1 VFSNILQILR
11 NSELE
16 DQIGADIDRMVTLAR
31 ESVIEAGKYFWGQ
44 PLTVE
49 GRLKLHGK
57 AEAISDIEH
66 IIRNL
71 MLVHLPLTTSTD
83 RAHFL
88 GLVNLLRGI
97 ERLGERAKNLVDIA
111 RLGRFPLPDDAL
123 VKDLSSLRDSI
134 EAMLRDVPQ
143 VLAGPD
149 VAAAQRLSERGRDN
163 MRRCEDVIQGVA
175 GGSYDAAHAVTLAM
189 GSRVYSRIQRQL
201 LNLLSSVI
209 IPLHSVDFFEERGA
223 DDQAPSSAA
232 RRW

>member
-11 NSELE
+11 NGELE
-16 DQIGADIDRMVTLAR
+16 GQIGADIGRMVTLAR
-31 ESVIEAGKYFWGQ
+31 ESVIEAGRFFWGQ

-49 GRLKLHGK
+49 DRLKLHGK

-71 MLVHLPLTTSTD
+71 TLVHLSLGTSTD

-88 GLVNLLRGI
+88 GLVNLLREI

-111 RLGRFPLPDDAL
+111 RWARYPLPSDGL
-123 VKDLSSLRDSI
+123 VTELANLRDSI
-134 EAMLRDVPQ
+134 EGMLRDVPQ

-149 VAAAQRLSERGRDN
+149 VRAAQRLTELGRDN
-163 MRRCEDVIQGVA
+163 MRRCEEVIQGLAASSYAA
-175 GGSYDAAHAVTLAM
+175 GHAVPLAL
-189 GSRVYSRIQRQL
+189 GSRIYSRIQRQL

-209 IPLHSVDFFEERGA
+209 IPLHSVDFFEEHA
-223 DDQAPSSAA
+223 PDDQPPSSA

>member
-11 NSELE
+11 NGELE
-16 DQIGADIDRMVTLAR
+16 GQIGSDIGRMVTLAR
-31 ESVIEAGKYFWGQ
+31 ESVIEAGKFFWGQ

-49 GRLKLHGK
+49 DRLKLHGK

-66 IIRNL
+66 TIRNL
-71 MLVHLPLTTSTD
+71 MLVHLPLGTSTD

-88 GLVNLLRGI
+88 GLVNLLREI

-111 RLGRFPLPDDAL
+111 RLGRYPLPKDGL
-123 VKDLSSLRDSI
+123 VAELETIRDSI
-134 EAMLRDVPQ
+134 ERMLIDVPQ

-149 VAAAQRLSERGRDN
+149 VKAAQRLTELGRDN
-163 MRRCEDVIQGVA
+163 MRRCEEVIQGL
-175 GGSYDAAHAVTLAM
+175 AASNYAADQAVSLAL
-189 GSRVYSRIQRQL
+189 GSRIYARIQRQL

-209 IPLHSVDFFEERGA
+209 IPLHMVDFFEERGA